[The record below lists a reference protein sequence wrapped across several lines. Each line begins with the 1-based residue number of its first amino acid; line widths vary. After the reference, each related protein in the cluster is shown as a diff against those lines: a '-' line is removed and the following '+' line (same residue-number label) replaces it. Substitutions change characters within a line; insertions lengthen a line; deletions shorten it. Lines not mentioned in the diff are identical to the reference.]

1 MKKIDRMKKLGL
13 ILISLIMSTTVI
25 SQQTEKAKILLDE
38 VSFKLKAYKN
48 MQLNFSTTLI
58 NEESGINEGDE
69 LPSNGKI
76 TLSGEKYNLDY
87 LGNTFIFDGNKL
99 YVINHDEKEI
109 TINNQDLNDDD
120 GIIYPSKLLTFY
132 EEGYN
137 YSMSNLV
144 ATKNRKIQIIELIP
158 MDSDSE
164 IVKVN
169 LGIDVAT
176 KHIHK
181 LIQFGANG
189 TKTILTIHQFK
200 SDQNISEDMFQFD
213 KSKYEKLDY
222 LID

>member
-38 VSFKLKAYKN
+38 VSFRMKAYKN

-58 NEESGINEGDE
+58 NEEAGINEGDE

-87 LGNTFIFDGNKL
+87 LRNTFIFDGNKL

-144 ATKNRKIQIIELIP
+144 ATKDRKIQIIELIP

-176 KHIHK
+176 KHIYK

>member
-1 MKKIDRMKKLGL
+1 
-13 ILISLIMSTTVI
+13 MSTTVI

-38 VSFKLKAYKN
+38 VSFKMKAYKN

-58 NEESGINEGDE
+58 NEEAGINEGDE

>member
-38 VSFKLKAYKN
+38 VSFKMKVYKN

-58 NEESGINEGDE
+58 NEEAGINEGDE

-76 TLSGEKYNLDY
+76 TLSEEKYNLDY

-144 ATKNRKIQIIELIP
+144 AIKGRKIQIIELTP

-176 KHIHK
+176 KHIYK

>member
-1 MKKIDRMKKLGL
+1 MKKLGL

-38 VSFKLKAYKN
+38 VSFRMKAYKN

-58 NEESGINEGDE
+58 NEEAGINEGDE

-87 LGNTFIFDGNKL
+87 LRNTFIFDGNKL

-144 ATKNRKIQIIELIP
+144 ATKGRKIQIIELIP

-176 KHIHK
+176 KHIYK

>member
-1 MKKIDRMKKLGL
+1 MKKLGL

-38 VSFKLKAYKN
+38 VSFKMKAYKN

-58 NEESGINEGDE
+58 NEEAGINEGDE

-76 TLSGEKYNLDY
+76 TLSGERYNLDY

-109 TINNQDLNDDD
+109 TINNQDFNDDD

-144 ATKNRKIQIIELIP
+144 ATKGRKIQIIELIP

-176 KHIHK
+176 KNIYK

>member
-1 MKKIDRMKKLGL
+1 MKKLGL

-38 VSFKLKAYKN
+38 VSFRMKAYKN

-58 NEESGINEGDE
+58 NEEAGINEGDE

-144 ATKNRKIQIIELIP
+144 ATKDRKIQIIELIP

-176 KHIHK
+176 KHIYK

-189 TKTILTIHQFK
+189 TKTMLTIHQFK

-213 KSKYEKLDY
+213 KSKDEKLDY

>member
-1 MKKIDRMKKLGL
+1 MKKLGL

-38 VSFKLKAYKN
+38 VSFKIKAYKN

-58 NEESGINEGDE
+58 NEEAGINEGDE

-87 LGNTFIFDGNKL
+87 LRNTFIFDGNKL

-176 KHIHK
+176 KHIYK

>member
-1 MKKIDRMKKLGL
+1 MKKLGL

-38 VSFKLKAYKN
+38 VSFKMKAYKN

-58 NEESGINEGDE
+58 NEEAGINEGDE

-76 TLSGEKYNLDY
+76 TLSEEKYNLDY

-144 ATKNRKIQIIELIP
+144 AIKGRKIQIIELTP

-176 KHIHK
+176 KHIYK

-213 KSKYEKLDY
+213 KSKYENLDY

>member
-38 VSFKLKAYKN
+38 VSFKMKAYKN

-58 NEESGINEGDE
+58 NEEAGINEGDE

-144 ATKNRKIQIIELIP
+144 ATKDRKIQIIELIP

-176 KHIHK
+176 KHIYK

>member
-1 MKKIDRMKKLGL
+1 MKKLGL

-38 VSFKLKAYKN
+38 VSFKMKAYKN

-58 NEESGINEGDE
+58 NEEAGINEGDE

-176 KHIHK
+176 KHIYK

>member
-38 VSFKLKAYKN
+38 VSFRMKAYKN

-58 NEESGINEGDE
+58 NEEAGINEGDE

-144 ATKNRKIQIIELIP
+144 ATKDRKIQIIELIP

-176 KHIHK
+176 KHIYK

>member
-1 MKKIDRMKKLGL
+1 MKKLGL

-38 VSFKLKAYKN
+38 VSFRMKAYKN

-58 NEESGINEGDE
+58 NEEAGINEGDE

-144 ATKNRKIQIIELIP
+144 ATKDRKIQIIELIP

-176 KHIHK
+176 KHIYK

>member
-38 VSFKLKAYKN
+38 VSFKMKAYKN

-58 NEESGINEGDE
+58 NEEAGINEGDE

-176 KHIHK
+176 KHICK

>member
-1 MKKIDRMKKLGL
+1 MKKLGL

-38 VSFKLKAYKN
+38 VSFRMKAYKN

-58 NEESGINEGDE
+58 NEEAGINEGDE

-87 LGNTFIFDGNKL
+87 LRNTFIFDGNKL

-144 ATKNRKIQIIELIP
+144 ATKDRKIQIIELIP

-176 KHIHK
+176 KHIYK

>member
-1 MKKIDRMKKLGL
+1 MKKLGL

-38 VSFKLKAYKN
+38 VSFRMKAYKN

-58 NEESGINEGDE
+58 NEEAGINEGDE

-87 LGNTFIFDGNKL
+87 LRNTFIFDGNKL

-176 KHIHK
+176 KHIYK

>member
-1 MKKIDRMKKLGL
+1 MKKLGL

-38 VSFKLKAYKN
+38 VSFKMKAYKN

-58 NEESGINEGDE
+58 NEEAGINEGDE

-76 TLSGEKYNLDY
+76 TLSGERYNLDY

-176 KHIHK
+176 KHIYK

>member
-1 MKKIDRMKKLGL
+1 MKKLGL

-38 VSFKLKAYKN
+38 VSFKMKAYKN

-58 NEESGINEGDE
+58 NEEAGINEGDE

-76 TLSGEKYNLDY
+76 TLSGERYNLDY

-109 TINNQDLNDDD
+109 TINNQDFNDDD

-144 ATKNRKIQIIELIP
+144 ATKGRKIQIIELIP

-176 KHIHK
+176 KHIYK

>member
-1 MKKIDRMKKLGL
+1 MKKLGL

-38 VSFKLKAYKN
+38 VSFKMKAYKN

-58 NEESGINEGDE
+58 NEEAGINEGDE

-144 ATKNRKIQIIELIP
+144 ATKDRKIQIIELIP

-176 KHIHK
+176 KHIYK

>member
-1 MKKIDRMKKLGL
+1 
-13 ILISLIMSTTVI
+13 MSTTVI

-38 VSFKLKAYKN
+38 VSFKMKAYKN

-58 NEESGINEGDE
+58 NEEAGINEGDE

-176 KHIHK
+176 KHICK
-181 LIQFGANG
+181 LIQFICVPKNN
-189 TKTILTIHQFK
+189 ILK
-200 SDQNISEDMFQFD
+200 
-213 KSKYEKLDY
+213 
-222 LID
+222 

>member
-1 MKKIDRMKKLGL
+1 MKKLGL

-38 VSFKLKAYKN
+38 VSFKMKAYKN

-58 NEESGINEGDE
+58 NEEAGINEGDE

-109 TINNQDLNDDD
+109 TINNQDFNDDD

-144 ATKNRKIQIIELIP
+144 ATKGRKIQIIELIP

-176 KHIHK
+176 KHIYK

>member
-1 MKKIDRMKKLGL
+1 M
-13 ILISLIMSTTVI
+13 
-25 SQQTEKAKILLDE
+25 
-38 VSFKLKAYKN
+38 KAYKN

-58 NEESGINEGDE
+58 NEEAGINEGDE

-87 LGNTFIFDGNKL
+87 LRNTFIFDGNKL

-144 ATKNRKIQIIELIP
+144 ATKDRKIQIIELIP

-176 KHIHK
+176 KHIYK